1 MPIVGAHRAIPS
13 QWRYLSW
20 AWIWAADR
28 VNPSSQGMSFAPG
41 MLCELE
47 KPSLLATLSGLV
59 MPYELEMSAC
69 PSMGT
74 LCVRGM
80 LFWQVAA
87 TVSYFEPW
95 TFALAWRFLPVREP
109 PRTNSPSERHPLL
122 HDDFPFHHSV
132 SLDAL
137 SRPESNGASF
147 VTIFTGNWR
156 TISKL
161 LPASTET
168 SVKETP
174 DRKSVV

>member
-1 MPIVGAHRAIPS
+1 
-13 QWRYLSW
+13 
-20 AWIWAADR
+20 
-28 VNPSSQGMSFAPG
+28 

-87 TVSYFEPW
+87 TVSYYEPW

-122 HDDFPFHHSV
+122 HDDFPFHHSCKRKNRKNQI
-132 SLDAL
+132 
-137 SRPESNGASF
+137 RPKMDPKIEPNE
-147 VTIFTGNWR
+147 VI
-156 TISKL
+156 
-161 LPASTET
+161 P
-168 SVKETP
+168 V
-174 DRKSVV
+174 